1 MTFAN
6 TPLQS
11 GVDYSAVAREGAFI
25 DSIPHNIDTF
35 TFGPTDPDGTIYPYG
50 ESVVYDTDHG
60 IKLPVSGVTVAA
72 DVAGFVAYANGGVTD
87 ERGLEKGGLYSVV
100 PALNHGR
107 IYAKVTTGEDMLV
120 GDAVSLNLAAGDE
133 FNTVRKLPGAPAASD
148 IDISSIATVAEKSNG
163 GFVLLTINKYIK

>member
-1 MTFAN
+1 MTFNN

-25 DSIPHNIDTF
+25 DSIPHNIDSLA
-35 TFGPTDPDGTIYPYG
+35 FGTTDPDGTIYPYG
-50 ESVVYDTDHG
+50 EAVINDTDHG
-60 IKLPVSGVTVAA
+60 VALPVSGVTVAA

-87 ERGLEKGGLYSVV
+87 ERGLEKGGLYSLV
-100 PALNHGR
+100 PVLNYGR
-107 IYAKVTTGEDMLV
+107 IYVPVTTGEDMLV
-120 GDAVSLNLAAGDE
+120 GDAVSLNLAAGVE